1 MLISSKIHQIP
12 KQNINVN
19 IVLIKWG
26 KSYIQKKMNL
36 KVISKKKWII
46 STIEQLKSG

>member
-26 KSYIQKKMNL
+26 KSYIQKKWIL
-36 KVISKKKWII
+36 KLYPKKNELFRPLN
-46 STIEQLKSG
+46 S